1 MPKNGRRPRPLPALT
16 NIFAGAGD
24 LNAALRYPDAPMAS
38 LALETGTHP
47 GPEYPNRSSGE
58 LIDLRAVAADLES
71 LAETHSGGGREL
83 RSALAQRLKAAL
95 IEGRAKVEQLL
106 LKDRHGRRCAERLCK
121 LEDEIIRLLF
131 EFARKHLYPSEN
143 PSEAEHMAV
152 IATGGYGR
160 GLQAPGSDIDLLFL
174 LPYKQTAWGESIAEA
189 ILYCLWDTGLKVGHA
204 TRSVDECIRQAKA
217 DMTIRTAILEA
228 RFLLGDQKLFDELV
242 KRFDNEVVR
251 NTAAEF
257 VAAKLG
263 EREDRVRRSGQSR
276 YLVEP
281 NVKDGKGGLR
291 DLHTLF
297 WIAKYVYRVR
307 EPDEL
312 IKRGVFD
319 KQEYQLFRRCED
331 FLWSVRCHMHF
342 VTGRAE
348 ERLSFDIQREIAVRL
363 GYTEHP
369 GQQDVERFMKHYFLI
384 AKDVGDLTAI
394 LCADLED
401 SHAKSVPVLSRV
413 MAKFRP
419 LKRRKLA
426 ESDDFIVDKNRITVA
441 AANVFKRDPVNLIR
455 VFYLAQKHNLAFH
468 PDAMRA
474 ITRSLKLIDA
484 KLRDDKEANRL
495 FLEILTSK
503 NDPETVLRRMNEAG
517 VLGHFV
523 PAFGKIVAMMQF
535 NMYHHYTVDEHLLRC
550 IGILRE
556 IETGVSKDAPLANDL
571 IHKLLPGNRTVLYV
585 TLFLHDIAKG
595 RIEDHSIAGARV
607 ARRLCPRLGFS
618 PADTETVAWLIENH
632 LVMSS
637 VAQSRD
643 LSDRKTIENFAAL
656 VQSVERLKL
665 LAILTTA
672 DIRAVGPG
680 VWNGWKAQLLRTL
693 YYETE
698 PVLTGGFSEVNRAQ
712 RVTMA
717 QTEFREAMKDWPA
730 DRLERYVA
738 KHYAPY
744 WLKVDLPHKIEH
756 ANFVRAAED
765 AEKSLATTIGYD
777 SGNVTELTVLAP
789 DHPWLLSIIAGA
801 CAMAGANIVDAQI
814 FTTTDGR
821 ALDTISLS
829 REFERDED
837 EKRRAD
843 RIADSIEKAL
853 RGELR
858 LPDTVGTRAAPKG
871 RIKAF
876 ALEPTVVVNNQW
888 SHRYTMVEITGLDR
902 TGLLYEMTATLS
914 KLNLNIASAH
924 VATFGERVVDVFYV
938 TDLMGAQITSPTRQ
952 AAIKRALIPLFTAQ
966 EAEAKHGKTKSDAK
980 A

>member
-1 MPKNGRRPRPLPALT
+1 M
-16 NIFAGAGD
+16 
-24 LNAALRYPDAPMAS
+24 NAALRYPDAPMAS

-47 GPEYPNRSSGE
+47 GPEYPNRSLGE
-58 LIDLRAVAADLES
+58 LIDFRAVAADLES

-95 IEGRAKVEQLL
+95 IEGRAKAEQLL
-106 LKDRHGRRCAERLCK
+106 LKDRHGRACAERLCK

-131 EFARKHLYPSEN
+131 EFARKHLYPSQN

-228 RFLLGDQKLFDELV
+228 RFLLGDQQLFDELV

-251 NTAAEF
+251 NTATEF
-257 VAAKLG
+257 VAAKLA

-441 AANVFKRDPVNLIR
+441 AANVLKRDPVNLIR

-556 IETGVSKDAPLANDL
+556 IETGGSKDAPLANDL

-643 LSDRKTIENFAAL
+643 LSDRKTIENFAAV
-656 VQSVERLKL
+656 VQSAERLKL

-712 RVTMA
+712 RVAMA
-717 QTEFREAMKDWPA
+717 QTEFREAMTDWPA

-756 ANFVRAAED
+756 ANFLRAAED

-966 EAEAKHGKTKSDAK
+966 EAEAKHGKAQSDAK